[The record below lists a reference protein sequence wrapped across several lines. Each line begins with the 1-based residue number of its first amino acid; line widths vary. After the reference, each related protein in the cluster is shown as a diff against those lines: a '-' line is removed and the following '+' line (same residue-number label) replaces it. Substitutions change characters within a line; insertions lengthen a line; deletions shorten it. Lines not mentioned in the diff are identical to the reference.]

1 MGNTISICGRLQTTE
16 QYADIYNTVEGN
28 YMARFKHESYA
39 YATDHSHQTMKS
51 IYLYTGYY
59 RIAKTNITT
68 TANAT
73 YLEIDFASI
82 SYAEEWDAASEQMDQ
97 IELQIPW
104 LERDFDKR
112 WKPIDSDNCKQRI
125 YQKK

>member
-1 MGNTISICGRLQTTE
+1 MGTAISICGRLQTTE
-16 QYADIYNTVEGN
+16 KYADIYNTVEGN

-51 IYLYTGYY
+51 IYLYSGYS

-82 SYAEEWDAASEQMDQ
+82 LYVEEWDAASEQMDQ

-104 LERDFDKR
+104 LQRDLDKY
-112 WKPIDSDNCKQRI
+112 WKPIARDNCKRI
-125 YQKK
+125 YQKQ